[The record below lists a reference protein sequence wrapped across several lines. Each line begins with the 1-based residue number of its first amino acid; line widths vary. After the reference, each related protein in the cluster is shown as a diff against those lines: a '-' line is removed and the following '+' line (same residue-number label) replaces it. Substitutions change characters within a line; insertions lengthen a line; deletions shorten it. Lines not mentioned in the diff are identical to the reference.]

1 MFNKIR
7 EMFSNPGDPGLAL
20 YWTIPITVLIIVS
33 LVFDFLKC
41 TAVYENNVMKHILN
55 TNYWLSY
62 SLGLATK
69 IMFISILIIQLS
81 KRSPEEDN
89 LHHVNNGL
97 IISVMLASIIFE
109 FIMFTPLMNNKYINQ
124 IVSLNSSLTFGISI
138 FIKFIALLNVNYIH
152 RLPTK
157 FIDVVSGLMFDYYPD
172 TTLDVDD
179 ISDPF
184 NISRFN

>member
-1 MFNKIR
+1 
-7 EMFSNPGDPGLAL
+7 MFSVPEDPGLAL

-62 SLGLATK
+62 GLGLATK
-69 IMFISILIIQLS
+69 IIFISILIIQLS
-81 KRSPEEDN
+81 TRSPEGDN
-89 LHHVNNGL
+89 LHHVNKGL

-138 FIKFIALLNVNYIH
+138 FIKFIALLNVNYIN
-152 RLPTK
+152 RLPIK
-157 FIDVVSGLMFDYYPD
+157 FMFTVSALTFDYSPFD
-172 TTLDVDD
+172 NIDMSVDN

-184 NISRFN
+184 KIYN